1 MFDRYFADFSMNL
14 NECIMHVLNH
24 FVNYYRRR
32 YYPKKVCESNPSVM
46 AITDGLPIELAVG
59 VAQFSSSEC
68 SHEFTYGIL
77 IKNRPLSPM
86 TLAHDK

>member
-1 MFDRYFADFSMNL
+1 MFDRYFVVLVLIWMN
-14 NECIMHVLNH
+14 VLCM
-24 FVNYYRRR
+24 FWIILWIITDDDITQ
-32 YYPKKVCESNPSVM
+32 KKVCESNPSVM